1 MASFADYDT
10 RRYRTVD
17 VRSGYA
23 EWARTYD
30 DTVEDEMDLALLE
43 RLREPRWAKA
53 RRAADLGCGSGRTGA
68 WLASR
73 GVGAVDGLD
82 VTSEMLE
89 RAAAR
94 GVYDRLVEADVAD
107 TGLPGGAYDLVVA
120 CLVDEHLEG
129 LSPLYREA
137 ARLAVPGGAFV
148 LVAFHPHFMIA
159 SGIPTHFRSSSGE
172 EVAITTH
179 VHLLSEQVAA
189 GLGAGLRLVE
199 MREAV
204 IDERWIELKP
214 RWEPFRGH
222 PISAALVWRSD
233 DD

>member
-1 MASFADYDT
+1 MT
-10 RRYRTVD
+10 
-17 VRSGYA
+17 
-23 EWARTYD
+23 
-30 DTVEDEMDLALLE
+30 DERPAPSAPATPVQL
-43 RLREPRWAKA
+43 
-53 RRAADLGCGSGRTGA
+53 RAALDALPAYTPGRA
-68 WLASR
+68 ASHR
-73 GVGAVDGLD
+73 ADVTAYKISSNENPYPPLPSVLD
-82 VTSEMLE
+82 VV
-89 RAAAR
+89 RDAAGSMNRYPDMA
-94 GVYDRLVEADVAD
+94 VS
-107 TGLPGGAYDLVVA
+107 GLTTAL
-120 CLVDEHLEG
+120 
-129 LSPLYREA
+129 A